1 MPYQPLFPELN
12 TPGFAAGWAPL
23 GELQGDLDPAEWQ
36 DISAASTARQRD
48 FIAGRRLARAIS
60 STLELP
66 PYPLRRGED
75 RSPVW
80 PDDRA
85 GSLSHGKTL
94 CAAAIGKRDE
104 VRSVGID
111 IESVGRV
118 EPKLWPTLFTE
129 REVTHFA
136 SLESDQVA
144 KETTLFFSAKETFYK
159 CQYPVTHGWVGFQ
172 DVEIQRRDD
181 STLSARPTRGSAQ
194 TWHQSPIHVL
204 QLDASHVVTLMVLK
218 A

>member
-1 MPYQPLFPELN
+1 MPYQPLFPELS
-12 TPGFAAGWAPL
+12 TPGFVTGWAPL
-23 GELQGDLDPAEWQ
+23 GELQGELDPAEWQ
-36 DISAASTARQRD
+36 EISTASTARQRD
-48 FIAGRRLARAIS
+48 FIAGRRLAKAIS
-60 STLELP
+60 ATLGLP
-66 PYPLRRGED
+66 PYPVRCGED

-104 VRSVGID
+104 IRSVGID

-129 REVTHFA
+129 REVTYFA
-136 SLESDQVA
+136 SLEADQVA

-159 CQYPVTHGWVGFQ
+159 CQYPVTHSWVGFH

-181 STLSARPTRGSAQ
+181 STLSARPTHGSAQ
-194 TWHQSPIHVL
+194 IWHQSPIHL
-204 QLDASHVVTLMVLK
+204 IQLDASHVVTLMVLE

>member
-1 MPYQPLFPELN
+1 MSYQPLFPELN
-12 TPGFAAGWAPL
+12 TPGFVAGWALL
-23 GELQGDLDPAEWQ
+23 GDLQGELDPAEWQ
-36 DISAASTARQRD
+36 DISTASTARQRD

-60 STLELP
+60 ATLKLP
-66 PYPLRRGED
+66 PHPLRRGED

-80 PDDRA
+80 PCDRA

-104 VRSVGID
+104 IRSAGID

-129 REVTHFA
+129 REAAYFA
-136 SLESDQVA
+136 SLEPDQVA
-144 KETTLFFSAKETFYK
+144 EETTLFFSAKETFYK
-159 CQYPVTHGWVGFQ
+159 CQYPVTHSWVGFQ

-194 TWHQSPIHVL
+194 IWHQSPIHLL
-204 QLDASHVVTLMVLK
+204 QLDASHVVTLMVLE

>member
-1 MPYQPLFPELN
+1 MSYQPLFPELN
-12 TPGFAAGWAPL
+12 TPGFVAGWAPL
-23 GELQGDLDPAEWQ
+23 KDLQGELDPAEWQ
-36 DISAASTARQRD
+36 DISAASAPRQRD
-48 FIAGRRLARAIS
+48 FVAGRRLARAIS
-60 STLELP
+60 ATLELP
-66 PYPLRRGED
+66 PHPLRRGED

-80 PDDRA
+80 PHDRA

-104 VRSVGID
+104 IRSVGID

-129 REVTHFA
+129 REATYFA

-144 KETTLFFSAKETFYK
+144 METALFFSAKETFYK
-159 CQYPVTHGWVGFQ
+159 CQYPVTHSWVGFQ
-172 DVEIQRRDD
+172 DVEIQRRDE
-181 STLSARPTRGSAQ
+181 STLSIRPTRGSVQ
-194 TWHQSPIHVL
+194 IWHQSPIHLL
-204 QLDASHVVTLMVLK
+204 QPDASHVVTLMILK

>member
-12 TPGFAAGWAPL
+12 TPGFVAGWAPL
-23 GELQGDLDPAEWQ
+23 EDLQGELDPAEWQ
-36 DISAASTARQRD
+36 DISAAGTARRRD

-60 STLELP
+60 ASLELP
-66 PYPLRRGED
+66 PHPLRRGKD
-75 RSPVW
+75 QSPVW

-85 GSLSHGKTL
+85 GSLSHGKTV
-94 CAAAIGKRDE
+94 CTAAIGKRDE

-129 REVTHFA
+129 REVTYFA

-144 KETTLFFSAKETFYK
+144 RETTLFFSAKETFYK
-159 CQYPVTHGWVGFQ
+159 CQYPVTHSWVGFQ

-181 STLSARPTRGSAQ
+181 STLSARPTSGSAQ
-194 TWHQSPIHVL
+194 IWHQSPIHQL
-204 QLDASHVVTLMVLK
+204 RLDASHVVTLMVLK

>member
-12 TPGFAAGWAPL
+12 TPGFVAGWAPL
-23 GELQGDLDPAEWQ
+23 GDLQGELDPAEWQ
-36 DISAASTARQRD
+36 DISTASTARQRD

-60 STLELP
+60 TLELP
-66 PYPLRRGED
+66 SPAASRED

-80 PDDRA
+80 PCDRA

-104 VRSVGID
+104 IRSVGID

-118 EPKLWPTLFTE
+118 EPKLWPTLFTA
-129 REVTHFA
+129 REAAYFA
-136 SLESDQVA
+136 SLEPDQVA
-144 KETTLFFSAKETFYK
+144 EETTLFFSAKETFYK
-159 CQYPVTHGWVGFQ
+159 CQYPVTHSWVGFQ
-172 DVEIQRRDD
+172 DVEIQRRDG
-181 STLSARPTRGSAQ
+181 STLSARPTLGSAQ
-194 TWHQSPIHVL
+194 IWHQSPIHLL
-204 QLDASHVVTLMVLK
+204 QLDASHVVTLMVLE

>member
-1 MPYQPLFPELN
+1 MSYQPLFPELN
-12 TPGFAAGWAPL
+12 TPGFVAGWALL
-23 GELQGDLDPAEWQ
+23 GDLQGELDPAEWQ
-36 DISAASTARQRD
+36 DISTASTARQRD

-60 STLELP
+60 TTLELSP
-66 PYPLRRGED
+66 HPLRRGED

-80 PDDRA
+80 PCDRA

-104 VRSVGID
+104 IRSVGID

-129 REVTHFA
+129 REATYFA
-136 SLESDQVA
+136 SLKSDQVA
-144 KETTLFFSAKETFYK
+144 RETTLFFSAKETFYK
-159 CQYPVTHGWVGFQ
+159 CQYPVTHSWVGFQ

-194 TWHQSPIHVL
+194 IWHQSPIHLL
-204 QLDASHVVTLMVLK
+204 QLDASHVVTLMVLE

>member
-1 MPYQPLFPELN
+1 MSYQPLFRELN
-12 TPGFAAGWAPL
+12 TPGFIAGWAAL
-23 GELQGDLDPAEWQ
+23 GDLQGELDPAEWQ
-36 DISAASTARQRD
+36 DISAASAPRQRD
-48 FIAGRRLARAIS
+48 FVAGRRLARAIS
-60 STLELP
+60 ATLELP
-66 PYPLRRGED
+66 PHPLRRGED

-80 PDDRA
+80 PNDRA

-104 VRSVGID
+104 IRSVGID

-118 EPKLWPTLFTE
+118 EPKLWPTLFTG
-129 REVTHFA
+129 REATYFA

-144 KETTLFFSAKETFYK
+144 IETALFFSAKETFYK
-159 CQYPVTHGWVGFQ
+159 CQHPVTHSWVGFQ

-194 TWHQSPIHVL
+194 IWHKSPIHL
-204 QLDASHVVTLMVLK
+204 IQLDASHVVTLMVLK

>member
-1 MPYQPLFPELN
+1 MSYQPLFPELN
-12 TPGFAAGWAPL
+12 TPGFVAGWALL
-23 GELQGDLDPAEWQ
+23 GDLQGELDPAEWQ
-36 DISAASTARQRD
+36 DISTASTARQRD

-60 STLELP
+60 TTLELP
-66 PYPLRRGED
+66 PHPLRRGED

-80 PDDRA
+80 PCDRA

-104 VRSVGID
+104 IRSVGID

-129 REVTHFA
+129 REATYFA
-136 SLESDQVA
+136 SLKSDQVA
-144 KETTLFFSAKETFYK
+144 RETTLFFSAKETFYK
-159 CQYPVTHGWVGFQ
+159 CQYPVTHSWVGFQ

-194 TWHQSPIHVL
+194 IWHQSPIHLL
-204 QLDASHVVTLMVLK
+204 QLDASHVVTLMVLE

>member
-12 TPGFAAGWAPL
+12 YPGFVAGWAPL
-23 GELQGDLDPAEWQ
+23 GDLQGELDHAEWQ
-36 DISAASTARQRD
+36 DISAANTARQRD

-60 STLELP
+60 ATLELP
-66 PYPLRRGED
+66 PHPLRRGED

-80 PDDRA
+80 PDDRT

-104 VRSVGID
+104 IRSVGID

-129 REVTHFA
+129 REAAYFA
-136 SLESDQVA
+136 SLEPDQVA
-144 KETTLFFSAKETFYK
+144 EETTLFFSAKETFYK
-159 CQYPVTHGWVGFQ
+159 CQYPVTHSWVGFQ

-181 STLSARPTRGSAQ
+181 STLWRGPPVDLHRSGISRPF
-194 TWHQSPIHVL
+194 ICY
-204 QLDASHVVTLMVLK
+204 DLMHRMS
-218 A
+218 

>member
-1 MPYQPLFPELN
+1 MPYQPLFPELT
-12 TPGFAAGWAPL
+12 TPGFIAGWAPL
-23 GELQGDLDPAEWQ
+23 GDLQGELDPAEWQ
-36 DISAASTARQRD
+36 DISTASTARQRD

-60 STLELP
+60 TTLELP
-66 PYPLRRGED
+66 PHPLRRRED

-80 PDDRA
+80 PCDRA

-104 VRSVGID
+104 IRSVGID

-129 REVTHFA
+129 REATYFA
-136 SLESDQVA
+136 SLEPDQVA
-144 KETTLFFSAKETFYK
+144 EETTLFFSAKETFYK
-159 CQYPVTHGWVGFQ
+159 CQYPVTHSWVGFQ

-181 STLSARPTRGSAQ
+181 STLSARPTHGSAQ
-194 TWHQSPIHVL
+194 TWHQSPIHLL
-204 QLDASHVVTLMVLK
+204 QLDASHVVTLMVLE